1 MSKTANLDF
10 SLENMEAAYATF
22 RKDYACFDS
31 TKIIDELREREYSR
45 LDRLNQVY
53 LDYTGGGL
61 YASSQLRQHMEL
73 LEEGVFGNP
82 HSKNPTSLAMTHL
95 AEQAR
100 SYVLKYFNANPEE
113 YTAIFT
119 PNASG
124 ALKLVGEAY
133 PFHKGGRFLPAFD
146 NHNSVNGIREFAR
159 AKGAEVTYLPTVLP
173 DLRFDDQALNAELER
188 VQPNSF
194 NLFAFPAQSN
204 FTGVQH
210 SLEWLEKAHMT
221 GWDVLLDAAAFVST
235 NRLDLSQ
242 WKPDFV
248 PLSFY
253 KMFGYPTGVGC
264 LLARK
269 DTLKKLQR
277 PWFAGGTI
285 SITSVQGEGWHYLL
299 ENEAGFEDGT
309 INFLNLPAIEI
320 GLRHITK
327 IGIGTIH
334 ERVSCLTGWLLD
346 QMIALRHSNG
356 TPLVQIF
363 GPTNTID
370 RGGTISFSLDD
381 PDGVRLDYRK
391 VEALANRENISLR
404 TGCFCNPGTGE
415 IVHDLT
421 RDEMAQAF
429 NRPDP
434 MSFDFFFDWARTEHN
449 RNPSTIRISVGI
461 ATNFADT
468 YRFINFL
475 TGFVDKH
482 AEAIETVQVEYP
494 IYNLMR
500 DSA

>member
-1 MSKTANLDF
+1 METTVFDYSPNNMKTAY
-10 SLENMEAAYATF
+10 AAFKKAYP
-22 RKDYACFDS
+22 CFKS
-31 TKIIDELREREYSR
+31 TRIIDQLRDREYAR
-45 LDRLNQVY
+45 LDELDQVY
-53 LDYTGGGL
+53 LDYTGSGL
-61 YASSQLRQHMEL
+61 YASSQLHQHMAL

-95 AEQAR
+95 DEQAR
-100 SYVLKYFNANPEE
+100 SYVLQYFNASPDE
-113 YTAIFT
+113 YVAIFT

-124 ALKLVGEAY
+124 ALKLVGEAF
-133 PFHKGGRFLPAFD
+133 PFASGGRFLAAFD
-146 NHNSVNGIREFAR
+146 NHNSVNGIREYAV
-159 AKGAEVTYLPTVLP
+159 AKGAAVTYIPTVLP
-173 DLRFDDQALNAELER
+173 ELRFDDNALSIELAN
-188 VQPNSF
+188 VQSDAF
-194 NLFAFPAQSN
+194 NLFAYPAQSN

-210 SLEWLEKAHMT
+210 SLKWIDKART
-221 GWDVLLDAAAFVST
+221 KGWYIILDAAAFVPT
-235 NRLDLSQ
+235 NRLDLGV

-269 DTLKKLQR
+269 DALVKLRR

-299 ENEAGFEDGT
+299 DGEAGYEDGT

-320 GLRHITK
+320 GLRHISK
-327 IGIGTIH
+327 VGIGTIH
-334 ERVSCLTGWLLD
+334 ERVECLTGWLLD
-346 QMIALRHSNG
+346 QMTSILHSNG
-356 TPLVQIF
+356 RRLVQIF
-363 GPTNTID
+363 GPTNMVD

-381 PDGVRLDYRK
+381 PEAVRLDYRK

-415 IVHDLT
+415 IVHNLT
-421 RDEMAQAF
+421 QDEMAQAF
-429 NRPDP
+429 NRQEQ
-434 MSFDFFFDWARTEHN
+434 MSFDYFFDWARREHG

-461 ATNFADT
+461 ATNFADI
-468 YRFINFL
+468 YRFMNFL
-475 TGFVDKH
+475 ASFIDKP
-482 AEAIETVQVEYP
+482 ESAIQSVEVEYP